1 MRTLRL
7 GALAVLCLV
16 PLPGAAAIP
25 PPTET
30 NVTIHGLPRVED
42 GTGVI
47 TVRTAVPG
55 DIAQCTG
62 TLRLRVIDRSEG
74 EKVLDSSKPMA
85 ERRRF
90 RVDLD
95 PGRYRV
101 IGDYD
106 IGERD
111 GCAKSRDV
119 RRLRVSG

>member
-16 PLPGAAAIP
+16 APPGAAAIP

-30 NVTIHGLPRVED
+30 DVSLHGLSRVED
-42 GTGVI
+42 GTGVV
-47 TVRTAVPG
+47 TVRTAVVG
-55 DIAQCTG
+55 DVAQCEG

-74 EKVLDSSKPMA
+74 EKVLDASKPMA

-90 RVDLD
+90 RVDLE

-101 IGDYD
+101 VGDYEV
-106 IGERD
+106 GERD

-119 RRLRVSG
+119 RKLRVSG

>member
-16 PLPGAAAIP
+16 PAPSAVAIP

-30 NVTIHGLPRVED
+30 NASLHGLPRVED
-42 GTGVI
+42 GTGVV
-47 TVRTAVPG
+47 TVRTAVVG
-55 DIAQCTG
+55 DVAQCEG

-74 EKVLDSSKPMA
+74 EKVLDASKPMA

-90 RVDLD
+90 RVDLE

-101 IGDYD
+101 VGDYEV
-106 IGERD
+106 GERD

-119 RRLRVSG
+119 RKLRVRD

>member
-7 GALAVLCLV
+7 GALAVLCLGA
-16 PLPGAAAIP
+16 PPSAAAIP

-30 NVTIHGLPRVED
+30 NVSLHGLPRVED
-42 GTGVI
+42 GTGVV
-47 TVRTAVPG
+47 TVRTAVEG
-55 DIAQCTG
+55 DIAQCSG

-74 EKVLDSSKPMA
+74 EKALDAQKPMA

-90 RVDLD
+90 RVDLE

-101 IGDYD
+101 IGDYEV
-106 IGERD
+106 GERD

-119 RRLRVSG
+119 RSLRVTG